1 MGLIFNFQ
9 KSNMQK
15 QKYHNWTTGELKM
28 ITSGMKSQEIA
39 EKIGIPIT
47 AVYSKKAE
55 LSRKGK
61 GFSSV
66 VASTELSAGQK
77 AARTRR
83 LNKSGIKIPTAIP
96 LQKPLKFIINGVS
109 LSIDGDI
116 KNVLVS
122 RERISIEY

>member
-1 MGLIFNFQ
+1 
-9 KSNMQK
+9 MQK

-39 EKIGIPIT
+39 EKLNISIS
-47 AVYSKKAE
+47 AVYAKKSQLSKA
-55 LSRKGK
+55 GK

-77 AARTRR
+77 AARTRK
-83 LNKSGIKIPTAIP
+83 LNKAGIKIPTAIP